1 MGVDPGTERT
11 GYGVVDFF
19 ADRFTAAGYGCI
31 KTSPALSLPAR
42 LHRIYEELQKII
54 AVYRPERFAVEE
66 LFFNKNARTVM
77 SVGQARGV
85 AILAAVNAG
94 VAVSEYTPLQVKQAV
109 TGYGRAAKDQVRYMV
124 RAILNLSTPPSPDD
138 VADALALAI
147 CDALFS
153 SGGHRNG

>member
-11 GYGVVDFF
+11 GYGVVDFC
-19 ADRFTAAGYGCI
+19 ADRFTVAGYGCI
-31 KTSPALSLPAR
+31 KTSPALSLPER
-42 LHRIYEELQKII
+42 LGRVYEELQKVI
-54 AVYRPERFAVEE
+54 AAYRPGRVAVEE
-66 LFFNKNARTVM
+66 LFFNKNARTAM

-85 AILAAVNAG
+85 AILAAVRAG

-124 RAILNLSTPPSPDD
+124 RAILNLSAPPSPDD

-153 SGGHRNG
+153 SGSGRRS